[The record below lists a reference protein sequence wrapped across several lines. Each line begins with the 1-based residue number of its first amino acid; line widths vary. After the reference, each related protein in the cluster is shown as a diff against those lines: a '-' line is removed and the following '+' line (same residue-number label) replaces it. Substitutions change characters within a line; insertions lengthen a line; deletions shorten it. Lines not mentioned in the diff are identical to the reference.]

1 MEEEIIVKDSNGTVL
16 KEGDSVVLIKS
27 LPVKGTS
34 ITLKK
39 GQVIKNIHLI
49 EDDDENI
56 ECKVDKVKLVLK
68 TMFLKKG

>member
-1 MEEEIIVKDSNGTVL
+1 MDEVRTVKDSNGNPL

-39 GQVIKNIHLI
+39 GMVIKNIHLT
-49 EDDDENI
+49 EDEDNI
-56 ECKVDKVKLVLK
+56 ECKVEKMRMVLK
-68 TMFLKKG
+68 TEFLKRG